1 MSKIG
6 TEVIVGQIFKPIV
19 TTFTYDELK
28 TYRDNDTSIG
38 INNALIISVP
48 QKQLD
53 NAEYDDDIDETS
65 IWATDNSGL
74 LCPLSFPYSKISK
87 IEESLKQYEENTT
100 AKKIL
105 SVKWTR
111 DTGTSEAGT
120 SPNINIKVEVT
131 YANNRTALLNVTGIK
146 VYKNPQFTEEYTTVV
161 TGGETI
167 SWYDREGTYYLQG
180 LITDSS
186 TGGIMATTNEFPLA
200 WTITAIN
207 KTSATC
213 TSNVTIDNSS
223 HYAEITLTS
232 NIAGIFEITRCSEGN
247 LDISFGRIIK
257 GGNSATF
264 KVYNDSYSTINPQ
277 ITWSFTPDNTK
288 YYYGDSGSFIV
299 GNIEGIPEPHTYYWY
314 AGAGPINSS
323 IMPGTTSDWHII
335 DGTPLQIATGEL
347 LNDSKIHW
355 ILAIPTKFNLNHIS
369 NGVLDVTTGYEESTI
384 ICADGVEY
392 KLFTQIATS
401 KRTDRIFIP

>member
-65 IWATDNSGL
+65 IWATDNSGF

-131 YANNRTALLNVTGIK
+131 YANNRIALLNVTGIK

-167 SWYDREGTYYLQG
+167 SWYDREGIYYLQG

-207 KTSATC
+207 KIGATC
-213 TSNVTIDNSS
+213 TSNITIDNSS

-232 NIAGIFEITRCSEGN
+232 NISGIFEITRCTEGN

-257 GGNSATF
+257 GGNSAIF
-264 KVYNDSYSTINPQ
+264 KVYNNSYNIINPQ

-314 AGAGPINSS
+314 AGPGPINSS
-323 IMPGTTSDWHII
+323 IMPGTSEEWH
-335 DGTPLQIATGEL
+335 QINVIPSQIETGEL
-347 LNDSKIHW
+347 VYSNKINWVIAVPVKYGLNNI
-355 ILAIPTKFNLNHIS
+355 T
-369 NGVLDVTTGYEESTI
+369 NGVVDLTPVYDVTNVTL
-384 ICADGVEY
+384 ADGIEY
-392 KLFTQIATS
+392 KIFTQVNPS
-401 KRTDRIFIP
+401 KKTNIIVVA

>member
-74 LCPLSFPYSKISK
+74 LCPLSFPYSKISQ

-111 DTGTSEAGT
+111 GTGTSEAGT

-131 YANNRTALLNVTGIK
+131 YANNRTALLNITGIK

-161 TGGETI
+161 TGGET
-167 SWYDREGTYYLQG
+167 SRELRP
-180 LITDSS
+180 ITGRSS
-186 TGGIMATTNEFPLA
+186 FLA
-200 WTITAIN
+200 
-207 KTSATC
+207 
-213 TSNVTIDNSS
+213 
-223 HYAEITLTS
+223 Y
-232 NIAGIFEITRCSEGN
+232 R
-247 LDISFGRIIK
+247 
-257 GGNSATF
+257 
-264 KVYNDSYSTINPQ
+264 
-277 ITWSFTPDNTK
+277 
-288 YYYGDSGSFIV
+288 
-299 GNIEGIPEPHTYYWY
+299 
-314 AGAGPINSS
+314 
-323 IMPGTTSDWHII
+323 
-335 DGTPLQIATGEL
+335 
-347 LNDSKIHW
+347 SKLYH
-355 ILAIPTKFNLNHIS
+355 H
-369 NGVLDVTTGYEESTI
+369 
-384 ICADGVEY
+384 
-392 KLFTQIATS
+392 
-401 KRTDRIFIP
+401 

>member
-74 LCPLSFPYSKISK
+74 LCPLSFPYSKISQ

-111 DTGTSEAGT
+111 GTGTSEAGT

-131 YANNRTALLNVTGIK
+131 YANNRTALLNITGIK

-161 TGGETI
+161 TAKPFLFSLYINTI
-167 SWYDREGTYYLQG
+167 S
-180 LITDSS
+180 IS
-186 TGGIMATTNEFPLA
+186 
-200 WTITAIN
+200 
-207 KTSATC
+207 
-213 TSNVTIDNSS
+213 
-223 HYAEITLTS
+223 
-232 NIAGIFEITRCSEGN
+232 
-247 LDISFGRIIK
+247 DISFN
-257 GGNSATF
+257 NSLSTF
-264 KVYNDSYSTINPQ
+264 SPNLSTTFFLYFLNP
-277 ITWSFTPDNTK
+277 
-288 YYYGDSGSFIV
+288 V
-299 GNIEGIPEPHTYYWY
+299 
-314 AGAGPINSS
+314 
-323 IMPGTTSDWHII
+323 
-335 DGTPLQIATGEL
+335 
-347 LNDSKIHW
+347 
-355 ILAIPTKFNLNHIS
+355 
-369 NGVLDVTTGYEESTI
+369 ST
-384 ICADGVEY
+384 A
-392 KLFTQIATS
+392 A
-401 KRTDRIFIP
+401 